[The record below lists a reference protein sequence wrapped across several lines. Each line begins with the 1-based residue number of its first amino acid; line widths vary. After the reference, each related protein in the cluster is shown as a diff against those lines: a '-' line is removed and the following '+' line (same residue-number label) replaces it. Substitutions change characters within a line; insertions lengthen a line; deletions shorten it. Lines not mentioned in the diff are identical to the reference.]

1 MSKPTQKIDFATEM
15 QTQLFRL
22 KICFD
27 LLYSSICIPVSA
39 YDNPKL
45 RELEKWGHTMT
56 NFILEYNFDNILNG
70 RKIENF
76 IHEIYAIARGNDLF
90 SMIRDFPDSEAAI
103 KEFKE
108 CITNMQTEKR
118 FKIVQ
123 DLLKTIKLRLG
134 EAYFKQPLKI
144 I

>member
-1 MSKPTQKIDFATEM
+1 MSIS
-15 QTQLFRL
+15 L
-22 KICFD
+22 
-27 LLYSSICIPVSA
+27 ICIPVSA

-90 SMIRDFPDSEAAI
+90 SMIRDYPDSEAAI

-134 EAYFKQPLKI
+134 LEDLSDVLANF
-144 I
+144 